1 MLMGAATGLL
11 VFAGFWRTFEWIV
24 HGRNQGSVRLIPGG
38 LIYLILGVLIALGTG
53 GTITAWVAL
62 VVALASLIV
71 SFVMRNRSQVRRW
84 VMWLLIIIDAAIV
97 SGLFTALV
105 S

>member
-1 MLMGAATGLL
+1 MLMGAAVGLL
-11 VFAGFWRTFEWIV
+11 VFAGLWRTFEWIV
-24 HGRNQGSVRLIPGG
+24 HGRTPGSTRLIPGG

-62 VVALASLIV
+62 VVALASLIA
-71 SFVMRNRSQVRRW
+71 SFVTRNRSQVRHW

-97 SGLFTALV
+97 SSLFTALV